1 MLQEEEDR
9 WSPGMTDYANE
20 NTEKF
25 IQDKDV
31 RQAILLKSQKHKQ
44 PGPSKETGCVLVE
57 LLKQK
62 KRL

>member
-1 MLQEEEDR
+1 
-9 WSPGMTDYANE
+9 MTDYANE

-31 RQAILLKSQKHKQ
+31 RQAILLKSQRHKQ

-62 KRL
+62 KTL